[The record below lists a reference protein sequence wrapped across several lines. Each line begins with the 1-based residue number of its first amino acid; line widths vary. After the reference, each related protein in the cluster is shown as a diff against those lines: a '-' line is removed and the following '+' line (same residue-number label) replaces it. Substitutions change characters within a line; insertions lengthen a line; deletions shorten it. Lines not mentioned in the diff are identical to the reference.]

1 MRIGGHAGVPGPSA
15 TGGPTTTSMVSTGG
29 SRVGFHPLTST
40 GAETAALLPGPAV
53 VAPPLRVVT
62 PLPQRT
68 PERSDRRSPRLTWL
82 FDGAG
87 WPWLRAVADLLA
99 LLAAV
104 GVTSRLDPGNASK
117 MLPLVPLVLGLFCA
131 RGMYGRRI
139 SPQMVSGTMSAA
151 GTLAIA
157 TMIVAMGNLYLTGQK
172 LGEVPALHLWVF
184 AVVAVVGLRA
194 ILLGLR
200 HLLRVLG
207 IVSIP
212 TLILGAGIVG
222 DRIGQRLV
230 HRHGYGLDPIGF
242 LDPETDDED
251 EIDRLSGLPILGA
264 PDDLEHVVARTGA
277 THVVISFSRERDRDL
292 IPLIRRCTALG
303 LDISLVPR
311 LFESIND
318 RLTRESVGPMP
329 LHVMRATNPRSWQFN
344 CKHVFDRTV
353 AALALVFISPL
364 LAALALAVKLTSPGP
379 VLFSQLRIGRD
390 GQVFELLKFRSMRA
404 PGPDEWDGPDTGVAP
419 GGIEGI
425 DRRTKIGKLLRRTSL
440 DELPQLW
447 NVLRGEMSLVGPR
460 PERPEFVAR
469 FGNEFDRYDD
479 RHRVKSGI
487 TGWAQ
492 VNGLRGKTELKD
504 RIEWDNY
511 YIENWTLALDFKI
524 LARTAIAVLR
534 SAE

>member
-1 MRIGGHAGVPGPSA
+1 ME
-15 TGGPTTTSMVSTGG
+15 
-29 SRVGFHPLTST
+29 FHGLTSA

-53 VAPPLRVVT
+53 ITPPLHIVA
-62 PLPQRT
+62 PLPQHA
-68 PERSDRRSPRLTWL
+68 PSRSLSRSPRLTWL

-87 WPWLRAVADLLA
+87 WPWLRAAADLLA

-104 GVTSRLDPGNASK
+104 GATSRLHPGDASR
-117 MLPLVPLVLGLFCA
+117 MLPLVPMVLGLFCV
-131 RGMYGRRI
+131 RGLYGRRI
-139 SPQMVSGTMSAA
+139 SPQLVNGTMSAA
-151 GTLAIA
+151 SSLAIA
-157 TMIVAMGNLYLTGQK
+157 TMTLAVGNMYLTGHA
-172 LGEVPALHLWVF
+172 LGELPALHLWIISVF
-184 AVVAVVGLRA
+184 SVVGLRA
-194 ILLGLR
+194 ILLGIR
-200 HLLRVLG
+200 HLLRATR
-207 IVSIP
+207 IVSVP
-212 TLILGAGIVG
+212 TLILGAGVVG
-222 DRIGQRLV
+222 DRIGRRLV
-230 HRHGYGLDPIGF
+230 HRRGYGLDPIGF
-242 LDPETDDED
+242 LDPGEDVDDDVLERTS
-251 EIDRLSGLPILGA
+251 ELPILGV
-264 PDDLEHVVARTGA
+264 PDDLKRVVDRTGA
-277 THVVISFSRERDRDL
+277 THVIISFSRERDRDL

-329 LHVMRATNPRSWQFN
+329 LHVMRATNPRGWQFV

-353 AALALVFISPL
+353 AALALVM
-364 LAALALAVKLTSPGP
+364 LAPVLALLALAVKLTSAGP
-379 VLFSQLRIGRD
+379 VLFRQMRIGRD
-390 GQVFELLKFRSMRA
+390 GQVFEMLKFRSMRMAA
-404 PGPDEWDGPDTGVAP
+404 PDSWDGPDLGLAP

-425 DRRTKIGKLLRRTSL
+425 DRRTALGPFLRRSSL

-469 FGNEFDRYDD
+469 FGTEFDRYDD

-504 RIEWDNY
+504 RIAWDNY
-511 YIENWTLALDFKI
+511 YIENWALALDFKI
-524 LARTAIAVLR
+524 LARTAVAVLR